1 MKWNIVIPK
10 IPELLEEDGSTIL
23 IRGNATYSEALDKV
37 ETMNK
42 AGWFNS
48 SQTYSFD
55 IEILTYNQNLKS
67 GGFYRFKHSL
77 NSHTGIFQSFE
88 GSFQTIYP
96 TSYDE

>member
-1 MKWNIVIPK
+1 M
-10 IPELLEEDGSTIL
+10 PELFEGGASTIL
-23 IRGNATYSEALDKV
+23 IWGNATYSEALDKV
-37 ETMNK
+37 EIMNK

-48 SQTYSFD
+48 SQTYSLD

-77 NSHTGIFQSFE
+77 NSNTGVFQSFE